1 MVRVGQGFD
10 AHAFVPDRPLV
21 LGGVSVP
28 HDRGLDGYSDADVLL
43 HAVCDALLGAAG
55 LGDLGRHF
63 PGGDPR
69 NADRD
74 SREILR
80 EVRDLLEAAGA
91 TVANVDA
98 TLIAQEPRLGA
109 YVPEMEANLAADL
122 RMARERVSVK
132 ATTTDHLGWTGR
144 GEGIA
149 ALAVALIESGGPGP
163 DSG

>member
-1 MVRVGQGFD
+1 MVRIGQGFD

-28 HDRGLDGYSDADVLL
+28 HDKGLGGYSDADVLL

-55 LGDLGRHF
+55 QGDLGRHF
-63 PGGDPR
+63 PGSDPR

-74 SREILR
+74 SREIVR
-80 EVRDLLEAAGA
+80 EVRNLLEAAGA
-91 TVANVDA
+91 SVANVDA
-98 TLIAQEPRLGA
+98 TLVAQQPRLGP

-122 RMARERVSVK
+122 QMPRDRVNVK

-149 ALAVALIESGGPGP
+149 ALAVALIESEGPPPETG
-163 DSG
+163 